1 LKKFLPLI
9 VIAHTLLLLLLTF
22 LWLNLPYTYDYEFNL
37 LSRISIFKNVVL
49 GAETKP
55 DSRNFLFINISYEK
69 KLVEKLDDYGFP
81 IGNEAITD
89 RAHLATFFEKAAH
102 TNGHRFI
109 VCDVFADVPTE
120 DDSLLVGRVKSVK
133 NVVFPYHHID
143 NEFLKPVVDVPSALG
158 DYSSDFGTFVKYSYV
173 QHDTCASI
181 ALTMYRHING
191 GDFERGSMI
200 SWLNGKPA
208 LNSFIIEFP
217 IRQYDIFT
225 NDTTGYNSMHLQDL
239 LSLPDSMIDAT
250 LKDRIVVV
258 GDFLEGD
265 RHQTMYGDTAGPLI
279 HLNAYLSL
287 RSEANRL
294 TFFFL
299 LYVFVCL
306 LFFSVRLFYRDS
318 FKTFDWIARLKNSK
332 YGGFIFDYLE
342 FALFLAI
349 MSALSYVIFGIHLN
363 VLVMGLY
370 FSVVDNVIE
379 YLRDRRTVQQ

>member
-1 LKKFLPLI
+1 M
-9 VIAHTLLLLLLTF
+9 LLLLTF

-37 LSRISIFKNVVL
+37 LSRVSIFKNIVL

-55 DSRNFLFINISYEK
+55 DSRNFLFVNISYEK

-89 RAHLATFFEKAAH
+89 RSRLATFFQKAAH
-102 TNGHRFI
+102 ANGHRFI
-109 VCDVFADVPTE
+109 VCDVFADVPYE
-120 DDSLLVGRVKSVK
+120 DDSLLSNSVKSAK
-133 NVVFPYHHID
+133 NVVFPYHYID
-143 NEFLKPVVDVPSALG
+143 NEFIKPVVDVPSALG

-181 ALTMYRHING
+181 ALDMYRRIDG
-191 GDFERGSMI
+191 GNFESGPLI
-200 SWLNGKPA
+200 SRLNGMPA

-225 NDTTGYNSMHLQDL
+225 NDTTGYSSMHMQDL

-250 LKDRIVVV
+250 LKDRIVIV

-363 VLVMGLY
+363 VLVMSLY
-370 FSVVDNVIE
+370 FSVVDNVLE
-379 YLRDRRTVQQ
+379 YLKDRKSARTVQS